1 MIKLIHMI
9 ISWIFVFITAALIF
23 GLMLETLKRIKR
35 IERKLK
41 IAYIERVYAHEN
53 LESMYEE
60 ITATEEELR
69 EQYDQLIDNQR
80 KLT

>member
-1 MIKLIHMI
+1 MI
-9 ISWIFVFITAALIF
+9 ISWIFVFMTAALIF
-23 GLMLETLKRIKR
+23 GLILETLKRIKR
-35 IERKLK
+35 IEPKLK
-41 IAYIERVYAHEN
+41 IAYRERGYAHEN